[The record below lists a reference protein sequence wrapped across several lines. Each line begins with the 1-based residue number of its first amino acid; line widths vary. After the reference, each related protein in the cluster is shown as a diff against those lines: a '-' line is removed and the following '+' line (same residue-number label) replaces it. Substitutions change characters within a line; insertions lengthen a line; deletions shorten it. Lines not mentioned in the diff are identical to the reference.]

1 MLQAGRIDVY
11 GYPTLSISSLLKK
24 AKDPNLEMISPVEGT
39 PIGCAGAA
47 FRKSDRAFRDAYNK
61 ALDNIKGSGE
71 FDEILAKFGFPV
83 KAAKMVTR
91 QELCGGEN

>member
-1 MLQAGRIDVY
+1 MLQNGRIDVY

-24 AKDPNLEMISPVEGT
+24 AKDPNIELISPVEGT

-47 FRKSDRAFRDAYNK
+47 FRKTDRAFRDAYDEGLYK
-61 ALDNIKGSGE
+61 IKESGE
-71 FDEILAKFGFPV
+71 FDEILAQYGFPV
-83 KAAKMVTR
+83 KAAKMITR